1 MVARRQAASA
11 LGLSLA
17 VAVLSGCGSEPNSPT
32 VHAQL
37 ELSPA
42 IPTVG
47 VLTWEADVAIDSATV
62 EFGRSPGQY
71 EHTAPVDVA
80 DPDQPVLLLGMKADT
95 VYYARVVADHGG
107 ETLSSDELS
116 VTTGAVPNDLPR
128 IEVNDRRRD
137 DVYGGFSISC
147 NLVVEGGYAF
157 IYDADGDYV
166 WWHALLDTSV
176 EGCSRARLS
185 FDGKYVWIGNLNNF
199 GSEGALLRV
208 TVDGMHSESYSLPRR
223 HHDFAVLPNDH
234 ILYFERKSGGDAED
248 GSEGPDVI
256 KELDPETGDS
266 EELYDQSTDFADA
279 ESGAHTNY
287 IAYVPELEAISFSMR
302 SLSTIGVIS
311 YPNPELMLVFGGSES
326 DFDIS
331 WNVQHGHQLTHDS
344 LLLFNNEAD
353 ASSSTPGASAALEFR
368 YDAEAG
374 EAEKV
379 FEYAPGNTSFVMG
392 DVQRLPNGNELV
404 TFSTQGV
411 IHEIDSDGELL
422 REISTDPVGYVQQQ
436 KSLYGPPPPFLTE

>member
-1 MVARRQAASA
+1 MVAPRTAASA
-11 LGLSLA
+11 FGLSLC
-17 VAVLSGCGSEPNSPT
+17 VAVLSGCGSEPSAPT
-32 VHAQL
+32 VHVQL
-37 ELSPA
+37 ELSRA

-62 EFGRSPGQY
+62 EFGRSPGDY
-71 EHTAPVDVA
+71 EYTAPVDVA
-80 DPDQPVLLLGMKADT
+80 DPDQPVFLLGMKADT
-95 VYYARVVADHGG
+95 DYYARLVANHGG
-107 ETLSSDELS
+107 ETLTSGELS
-116 VTTGAVPNDLPR
+116 ITTGPVPNGLPG
-128 IEVNDRRRD
+128 IEVNDLRRD

-147 NLVVEGGYAF
+147 NLSTEGYAF

-166 WWHALLDTSV
+166 WWHALLGTSV

-185 FDGKYVWIGNLNNF
+185 FDGKYVWIGNLNNL

-208 TVDGMHSESYSLPRR
+208 TVDGLHSESYSLPGR
-223 HHDFAVLPNDH
+223 HHDFAVLPNDD
-234 ILYFERKSGGDAED
+234 ILYFERKSGGGAD

-266 EELYDQSTDFADA
+266 QELYDQSTDFSDA

-287 IAYVPELEAISFSMR
+287 ITYVPELEAISFSMR
-302 SLSTIGVIS
+302 SLNTIGVIS

-331 WNVQHGHQLTHDS
+331 WNVQHGHQLTDDS

-353 ASSSTPGASAALEFR
+353 VSGSTPGASSAVVEYR
-368 YDAEAG
+368 YDAEAR

-379 FEYAPGNTSFVMG
+379 LEYAPGNTSFVMG
-392 DVQRLPNGNELV
+392 DVQRLPNGNTLV

-411 IHEIDSDGELL
+411 IHEIDADGELL

-436 KSLYGPPPPFLTE
+436 ESLYGPPPPFLTE